1 MSSYVKL
8 DDVIK
13 SFCSELGDSGLG
25 MYPTYYQYI
34 YNWLEEVKDQRL
46 GGVGGDFRM
55 PVDSR
60 RVYFPSNMAIKDV
73 GIVVN
78 GNLQVLLPNG
88 NMLDLADDCGS
99 MEAPSTGNPDYP
111 SYNMGNQLAPT
122 TALLPGTAVNNNGFR
137 LAPISGMFHW
147 PGQGGGKSAVGYYRI
162 FWQKGYILLD
172 DTCPYSEVIVRG
184 ALPTFSP
191 GVQTWVLGSARE
203 AIKAFCIYRMV
214 YLQSQVNGDR
224 KSYQGPLADYLRAM
238 RNLRAAINSEPLCAY
253 ISAVQSSY
261 GQIGV

>member
-88 NMLDLADDCGS
+88 NMLDLDDDCGS
-99 MEAPSTGNPDYP
+99 MEAPSTGIRTTHPTTWETNWHLPQRYCQERQSTTTDSDWRP
-111 SYNMGNQLAPT
+111 SRGCSIGPVKAAGNQ
-122 TALLPGTAVNNNGFR
+122 
-137 LAPISGMFHW
+137 
-147 PGQGGGKSAVGYYRI
+147 Q
-162 FWQKGYILLD
+162 
-172 DTCPYSEVIVRG
+172 
-184 ALPTFSP
+184 
-191 GVQTWVLGSARE
+191 
-203 AIKAFCIYRMV
+203 
-214 YLQSQVNGDR
+214 
-224 KSYQGPLADYLRAM
+224 
-238 RNLRAAINSEPLCAY
+238 
-253 ISAVQSSY
+253 
-261 GQIGV
+261 